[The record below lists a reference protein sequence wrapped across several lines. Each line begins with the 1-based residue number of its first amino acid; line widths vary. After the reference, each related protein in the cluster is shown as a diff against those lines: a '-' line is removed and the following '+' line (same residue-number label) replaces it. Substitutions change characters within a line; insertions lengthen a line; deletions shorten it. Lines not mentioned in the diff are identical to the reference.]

1 MASGPDRDKPATGHR
16 PAVKPGK
23 MMKEENEIKAQRA
36 KAIKT
41 AEEMISGKVGIIAGA
56 RIMSGLRFDTELP
69 EDDEDFLAL
78 VAIDSETD
86 DLPVGSEREQWWA
99 EALREKDIEIQR
111 CEERYRQD
119 AIDACERLI
128 LKLTGEV

>member
-1 MASGPDRDKPATGHR
+1 
-16 PAVKPGK
+16 
-23 MMKEENEIKAQRA
+23 MKEKNEIKSQRA
-36 KAIKT
+36 KAINT
-41 AEEMISGKVGIIAGA
+41 AAEMISGKLGIIAGA

-69 EDDEDFLAL
+69 DDDKDFLKL

-86 DLPVGSEREQWWA
+86 ALPVGLEREQWSA
-99 EALREKDIEIQR
+99 EALKEKDIEIRR
-111 CEERYRQD
+111 CEELYRQD

>member
-1 MASGPDRDKPATGHR
+1 
-16 PAVKPGK
+16 
-23 MMKEENEIKAQRA
+23 MMKETDETKAQRA

-41 AEEMISGKVGIIAGA
+41 VEEMINGKVGIIAGA

-69 EDDEDFLAL
+69 EDDEDFLVL

-86 DLPVGSEREQWWA
+86 DLPVGPERVQWSA
-99 EALREKDIEIQR
+99 EALREKDLEIQR
-111 CEERYRQD
+111 CEELYRQD

>member
-1 MASGPDRDKPATGHR
+1 
-16 PAVKPGK
+16 
-23 MMKEENEIKAQRA
+23 MKEENEIKAQRA

-41 AEEMISGKVGIIAGA
+41 AEEMISGKIGIIAGV

-86 DLPVGSEREQWWA
+86 DLPVGSERELWSA

-111 CEERYRQD
+111 CEELYHQD

-128 LKLTGEV
+128 LKLIGEV